1 MIKWLRSLFHCQIP
15 VPLEREIRA
24 QLRESQDNNIQTKRV
39 LKDAMDLLEPG
50 SDSWFGKAPRREDC
64 G

>member
-15 VPLEREIRA
+15 VPLEKEIRA

-39 LKDAMDLLEPG
+39 LKDAMELLEPA
-50 SDSWFGKAPRREDC
+50 SDGWFSRAPKEVDC
-64 G
+64 K